1 MLDSEISQNET
12 KILIEQMSDSLKI
25 SIEESKVIHEINE
38 LANSIIQITNQ
49 TNLLALN
56 ASIEAARAG
65 EAGRGF
71 AVVADEIKKLAE
83 ESKETVDKIK
93 QTTEPIIISVES
105 LVKNSEEMLN
115 FMGTK
120 ILEDYDIL
128 VNTSREYNNDA
139 EYYKNLS
146 GDLKGTSM
154 DTLLSISEILKAIE
168 VVAVAS
174 TQGAQRVIDIA
185 ERMNNIALNTEGIV
199 KLSNSAKESSE
210 NLKLGVSSFVIN

>member
-1 MLDSEISQNET
+1 MSE
-12 KILIEQMSDSLKI
+12 SLKI

-71 AVVADEIKKLAE
+71 AVVADEIRKLAE
-83 ESKETVDKIK
+83 ESKDTVDKIK

-146 GDLKGTSM
+146 GDLKGSSM

-168 VVAVAS
+168 GVAVAS
-174 TQGAQRVIDIA
+174 TQGAQRVTDIA

-210 NLKLGVSSFVIN
+210 HLKLGVSSFVIN